1 MCSVNSSIQKRHR
14 SESQARFLFW
24 GLLTC
29 ILLLLELDPGGWAGG
44 DSRGKHSVGCRTLL
58 HSVGCIVWVAELFC
72 DIRGWRIQEVG

>member
-14 SESQARFLFW
+14 SESQARFLIW

-44 DSRGKHSVGCRTLL
+44 DFRGKEYLEHSVGCRTLL
-58 HSVGCIVWVAELFC
+58 RHKGLEDTGGGV
-72 DIRGWRIQEVG
+72 